1 VLLAQGNVVGAKQ
14 NYEQA
19 LQFQQSLGEKADAAY
34 SQISLAALALDETES
49 EDAKKLAREAVAELA
64 AEKDIAGEAQ
74 GRGTLA
80 LALLDSGDA
89 VGAGT
94 QIEQASSL
102 AQQANDR
109 NLKLTTVI
117 AKARIDAASAKQQD
131 ALKALAAV
139 EKDARTAGL
148 VAIEFEAR
156 LALGEV
162 EGKAGQTAKARGTL
176 NALAQEA
183 KAKGFNLIAA
193 KAGGAPK

>member
-1 VLLAQGNVVGAKQ
+1 VTELA
-14 NYEQA
+14 
-19 LQFQQSLGEKADAAY
+19 GEKD
-34 SQISLAALALDETES
+34 
-49 EDAKKLAREAVAELA
+49 VG
-64 AEKDIAGEAQ
+64 GEAQ

-80 LALLDSGDA
+80 LALLDLGDTA
-89 VGAGT
+89 GAGA
-94 QIEQASSL
+94 QIEQAATL

-109 NLKLTTVI
+109 NLKLMI
-117 AKARIDAASAKQQD
+117 AMAKARIDAGSGKTED
-131 ALKALAAV
+131 ALKGLASA
-139 EKDARTAGL
+139 EKEARAAGL

-162 EGKAGQTAKARGTL
+162 EGKTGRTAKARATL

>member
-1 VLLAQGNVVGAKQ
+1 
-14 NYEQA
+14 
-19 LQFQQSLGEKADAAY
+19 
-34 SQISLAALALDETES
+34 
-49 EDAKKLAREAVAELA
+49 
-64 AEKDIAGEAQ
+64 
-74 GRGTLA
+74 